1 MRSEEEEETTQR
13 CPPYTSFYK
22 LWETVLAEKD
32 KHIPHFL
39 FLVSFLRLRTFE
51 SGRRGVGL
59 YRYKGSFHLPGEMAG

>member
-1 MRSEEEEETTQR
+1 MRRKRKTPKDA
-13 CPPYTSFYK
+13 PPYTRFYK

-51 SGRRGVGL
+51 SVRRGVGL
-59 YRYKGSFHLPGEMAG
+59 YQYKGSFHLPGEMAG